1 MSEHRSVLK
10 STWMISALTVVSR
23 IFGYIRDSQ
32 ITSLLGTGA
41 LADAYTVAFRIPNAL
56 RRLVGEGAVS
66 ASFIPV
72 FSKYL
77 KEEKRS
83 EAWEFVNAMVSAA
96 LVFLTI
102 ITILGIVF
110 SPQVVQFF
118 VSGEFESDLEKF
130 EVTTALNRIMF
141 PYIAFVSLAAISMG
155 VLNSFSRFA
164 APAFAPVML
173 NISIIIL
180 SFFSGFFSNPAKA
193 LAIGVVVGG
202 VLQLAI
208 QIPSLLR
215 TGWHFRWLWNLANP
229 GVRQVAKLMGPRL
242 FGIGIVQIDLIV
254 GLQFA
259 TRMAVGSPMA
269 LSTAD
274 RVMELV
280 LGGYAIA
287 LSTAILPLLSRQ
299 AAGNNIGEMKSTI
312 AFSLRMVLFITL
324 PATVGL
330 ILLHVPIIQV
340 LFERGEFTAD
350 STAMTSWSLLFFAVG
365 LSAFAMMKIIIQA
378 FYALHDTRTPVM
390 VAAASLL
397 VSIGLN
403 FIFFRPLQN
412 GGPALATS
420 LAAVF
425 DTIVLLSIF
434 RKRHGR
440 LDLRSVVAAA
450 MKFLGA
456 AAVMAVVISYMID
469 YANLFGGDRIH
480 KAMGLGFT
488 IALATA
494 SYFGTAWLLRVG
506 ELRDVLG
513 MFSRR
518 SAR

>member
-32 ITSLLGTGA
+32 IASLLGTDI
-41 LADAYTVAFRIPNAL
+41 LAEAYTVAFRIPNAL

-77 KEEKRS
+77 KEEKRA
-83 EAWEFVNAMVSAA
+83 EAWEFVNALVSVA

-110 SPQVVQFF
+110 SPQVVQLF
-118 VSGEFESDLEKF
+118 VSDEFERVPEKLEA
-130 EVTTALNRIMF
+130 TTALNRIIF
-141 PYIAFVSLAAISMG
+141 PYIAFVSLAAIAMG
-155 VLNSFSRFA
+155 VLNSFNRFA

-173 NISIIIL
+173 NISIIVL

-215 TGWHFRWLWNLANP
+215 TGFHFRWLWNLANP

-242 FGIGIVQIDLIV
+242 FGIGIVQIDLVV

-259 TRMAVGSPMA
+259 TAMATGSAAA
-269 LSTAD
+269 LYYAD

-299 AAGNNIGEMKSTI
+299 AAGNDIAEMKTTI

-350 STAMTSWSLLFFAVG
+350 STAMTSWSLLFFAIG

-390 VAAASLL
+390 VAAASLA
-397 VSIGLN
+397 VSITLN

-425 DTIVLLSIF
+425 DTVVLVWIF

-440 LDLRSVVAAA
+440 LALRSVVASAL
-450 MKFLGA
+450 KFLGA
-456 AAVMAVVISYMID
+456 AAAMALVVCYMID
-469 YANLFGGDRIH
+469 YPNLHDGDRMQR
-480 KAMGLGFT
+480 AAALGLT
-488 IALATA
+488 IALATGT
-494 SYFGTAWLLRVG
+494 YFATAWLLRVG
-506 ELRDVLG
+506 ELREVLG

-518 SAR
+518 SQR